1 VSTDLVTQL
10 LPVLVQ
16 IQARLDEDL
25 ALDRLARLAGLSRF
39 HFLRQFRAL
48 TGETP
53 KQYVLRLRIE
63 RAALRLVF
71 LRSTVLDVA
80 LDCGFR
86 NHETFTR
93 AFRRRFGTSPRDYRT
108 LHARVERPAA
118 IAAEEAHQGCA
129 ISRTKV
135 VELEELTVAFV
146 RHVGPYEHVPGD
158 LWDRLA
164 PHGSGPPVLLGI
176 VHDAPGITPPERCRF
191 DAAIKVAGGWTR
203 AARAGIG
210 VQSIP
215 GGTFAITTHVGPYRT
230 LGEAYRTA
238 FDRIARMKRFKP
250 AGLPCLELYSATTID
265 PAHELNQTDLC
276 VRLTPQLAQRSP
288 RSASGS

>member
-1 VSTDLVTQL
+1 LTKLAISDL

-39 HFLRQFRAL
+39 HFLRTFRAL

-53 KQYVLRLRIE
+53 KQYVLRLRVE
-63 RAALRLVF
+63 RAALRLVL
-71 LRSTVLDVA
+71 LRSSVLDVA
-80 LDCGFR
+80 LDCGFH

-93 AFRRRFGTSPRDYRT
+93 AFRRRFGTSPSEYRET
-108 LHARVERPAA
+108 YRRPARADA
-118 IAAEEAHQGCA
+118 IPAEEAHTGCA

-135 VELEELTVAFV
+135 VELDDLTVPFV
-146 RHVGPYEHVPGD
+146 RHVGPYEQVPAD
-158 LWDRLA
+158 LWDRI
-164 PHGSGPPVLLGI
+164 GTRGVLLGI

-191 DAAIKVAGGWTR
+191 DAAIHVGGKAPRTVR
-203 AARAGIG
+203 DGVGI
-210 VQSIP
+210 QTIP

-230 LGEAYRTA
+230 LGDAYRVT
-238 FDRIARMKRFKP
+238 FDRIAKMKRYRA
-250 AGLPCLELYSATTID
+250 AGLPCLEVYSAARID

-276 VRLTPQLAQRSP
+276 VRLVPMAR
-288 RSASGS
+288 